1 MLPPPLEITWEL
13 KRSLF
18 RFLWKGTDKV
28 TRVTAINDD
37 VNGGLKMID
46 LENMIQSIGLA
57 WIKKKKKIFGTNDD
71 TSGAHSLNL
80 YTPLH
85 GKASYL
91 AICNILWINLGVV
104 FSVASL

>member
-1 MLPPPLEITWEL
+1 
-13 KRSLF
+13 
-18 RFLWKGTDKV
+18 
-28 TRVTAINDD
+28 
-37 VNGGLKMID
+37 MID

-91 AICNILWINLGVV
+91 AICNI
-104 FSVASL
+104 F